1 MEPASEGRGAVSRR
15 LGNWRLRRGP
25 EAAPV
30 TGTPGRLLHSLAGGA
45 RSCAASVPSVQPDAR
60 LGHEPMRGSGGSGG
74 HGAGRGRRKRRAAAA
89 HGAPPGVLLPAAGAQ
104 PFRAADA
111 DGRCQ
116 AHPGEGEVC
125 DRERPGEGTDL
136 RGSRPWWGAW
146 ARAEADAGRGRGS
159 DRGGGSDK
167 RGGSR

>member
-116 AHPGEGEVC
+116 AHPELLSWNHSASNSYLTAC
-125 DRERPGEGTDL
+125 INFT
-136 RGSRPWWGAW
+136 
-146 ARAEADAGRGRGS
+146 AGMAICCNFNS
-159 DRGGGSDK
+159 VLS
-167 RGGSR
+167 